1 MDQVIRQEALRKR
14 PDDVPVVNSQQEVLE
29 MLERERLLREVTTA
43 QRDRLARRLQSLQ
56 SELAETRHQLEEAC
70 VAGASARR
78 ELDLLWGSNSWRY
91 TRPLREAG
99 LVVRMVLRRARVLF
113 RPTRPADAG
122 RGRDVPTTAMLS
134 TDAARV
140 FDELRQAVAEV
151 RRD

>member
-1 MDQVIRQEALRKR
+1 MDQVIRHQTSHER

-56 SELAETRHQLEEAC
+56 SELAEARHQLEEAR
-70 VAGASARR
+70 VAGGNARR

-99 LVVRMVLRRARVLF
+99 LVMRTVLRRARVLF
-113 RPTRPADAG
+113 RTTGHVGEGTG
-122 RGRDVPTTAMLS
+122 REVATTAMLS
-134 TDAARV
+134 SDAARV
-140 FDELRQAVAEV
+140 FEELRQVVAEV
-151 RRD
+151 RRE